1 MIENNRIKRAW
12 IWLWYNDITRLAV
25 LVGLPIIPVV
35 AISAAMFGVGGYL
48 RVVAAVTYVMLVA
61 WGILDNDY
69 SNLRRIGMD
78 EYRKKLGAI
87 MANMGY
93 YRFRNTLLDLQDCR
107 RALDGM
113 GDYTAELDDEE
124 LEAALKLLRLCKLLA
139 DDYLEDR

>member
-78 EYRKKLGAI
+78 EYRKKLGG
-87 MANMGY
+87 NNG
-93 YRFRNTLLDLQDCR
+93 
-107 RALDGM
+107 
-113 GDYTAELDDEE
+113 
-124 LEAALKLLRLCKLLA
+124 
-139 DDYLEDR
+139 

>member
-1 MIENNRIKRAW
+1 
-12 IWLWYNDITRLAV
+12 
-25 LVGLPIIPVV
+25 
-35 AISAAMFGVGGYL
+35 
-48 RVVAAVTYVMLVA
+48 
-61 WGILDNDY
+61 
-69 SNLRRIGMD
+69 
-78 EYRKKLGAI
+78 